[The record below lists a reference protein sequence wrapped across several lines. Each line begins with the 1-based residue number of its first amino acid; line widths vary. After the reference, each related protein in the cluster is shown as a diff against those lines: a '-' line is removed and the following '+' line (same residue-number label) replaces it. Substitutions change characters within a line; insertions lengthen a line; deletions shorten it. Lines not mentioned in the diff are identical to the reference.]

1 MRTPLYNDELE
12 DFLRQ
17 QADEHRMYPS
27 DKLWRNI
34 QLTLHGETRWPA
46 LTYIS
51 IFIIAALVVTTL
63 LMKPEER
70 LKKNVAVYTAVNTS
84 GNASEEVLASHT
96 DAAQNSPVEHA
107 YTDKI
112 TQHTIDVVN
121 DKVYRE
127 QHTSANA
134 LALEPHYPDKGII
147 AFAQAKSVMVP
158 PAVAATVVKSPEEII
173 PETVADKNNKDEIV
187 KINTVGKPASL
198 YFSTIGLMDL
208 PGFKKGSSS
217 YFFGNVDNEE
227 IWRSF
232 PLQDVNDIILKK
244 LSKFNFQ
251 FYITP
256 SISYR
261 QLTDAKGKA
270 ARSYTAIPL
279 SANYKID
286 INNIVK
292 HTPSTGAEVGFA
304 LGYQLNDRFTVKSGL
319 QFNLRQYNIEA
330 YPAALPPAPATEVQ
344 DGSTTMDALAVSA
357 HYTQA
362 NTDPIVLHNRY
373 YEVAAP
379 IGMDYKVFEATNGV
393 ITVNVAATVQPTYT
407 FDKEP
412 FVITTDYKNYADG
425 SSLMRNWNINSS
437 VEAYISYQVGALRWQ
452 IGPQFR
458 YQHLPTYGGGY
469 PIREHLL
476 DYGIKLGFTKSLH

>member
-1 MRTPLYNDELE
+1 LHNDELE

-17 QADEHRMYPS
+17 QTDDHRMYPS

-51 IFIIAALVVTTL
+51 IFIIASLVISTL

-70 LKKNVAVYTAVNTS
+70 MKKNVAVYTAAVT
-84 GNASEEVLASHT
+84 ASNVETALANRSE
-96 DAAQNSPVEHA
+96 AAENSPVQHA

-112 TQHTIDVVN
+112 TQNTIEAVN
-121 DKVYRE
+121 DKVSKE
-127 QHTSANA
+127 QHSVINTLSVAHYVSKNNA
-134 LALEPHYPDKGII
+134 ALIQTKVAINPASI
-147 AFAQAKSVMVP
+147 AAAVVKAPLLSIPATAKNSKEEL
-158 PAVAATVVKSPEEII
+158 ATVSN
-173 PETVADKNNKDEIV
+173 AS
-187 KINTVGKPASL
+187 KPASM
-198 YFSTIGLMDL
+198 YFSTLGLMDL
-208 PGFKKGSSS
+208 SGLKTGGLVQHSLA
-217 YFFGNVDNEE
+217 NIDNEE

-232 PLQDVNDIILKK
+232 PLLNANDIILKK

-279 SANYKID
+279 SSNYKID

-292 HTPSTGAEVGFA
+292 HTPSVGAEVGFA
-304 LGYQLNDRFTVKSGL
+304 LGYQLNNRFTVKSGL
-319 QFNLRQYNIEA
+319 QFNVRQYNITA
-330 YPAALPPAPATEVQ
+330 YPAVWPSTPVNIPE
-344 DGSTTMDALAVSA
+344 GSNETTDALATSA
-357 HYTQA
+357 PYTQA
-362 NTDPIVLHNRY
+362 DSRPIVLRNRY
-373 YEVAAP
+373 YEIAAP
-379 IGMDYKVFEATNGV
+379 IGMDYKVFAGPNG
-393 ITVNVAATVQPTYT
+393 TVTINVAATVQPTYT

-425 SSLMRNWNINSS
+425 SLLMRNWNINSS
-437 VEAYISYQVGALRWQ
+437 VEAYIGYKLGAFRWQ

-476 DYGIKLGFTKSLH
+476 DYGIKLGFTKSLN

>member
-1 MRTPLYNDELE
+1 MRSPLYNDELE

-34 QLTLHGETRWPA
+34 QLTIHGETRWPA

-51 IFIIAALVVTTL
+51 IFIIAALVATTL

-70 LKKNVAVYTAVNTS
+70 LKKNVAVYATVNTM
-84 GNASEEVLASHT
+84 NATPETIEATRT
-96 DAAQNSPVEHA
+96 DAAQNSPVQHA

-112 TQHTIDVVN
+112 TQYTIDAVN
-121 DKVYRE
+121 DKVSKE
-127 QHTSANA
+127 QHAFSNA
-134 LALEPHYPDKGII
+134 LALEKYY
-147 AFAQAKSVMVP
+147 
-158 PAVAATVVKSPEEII
+158 
-173 PETVADKNNKDEIV
+173 ADKSSIALLQTKSSINPAAITVNTAKKPEAIIHEMEISKENKVDIAKV
-187 KINTVGKPASL
+187 NADATGKPASM
-198 YFSTIGLMDL
+198 YFSTLGLMDL
-208 PGFKKGSSS
+208 SGLKKGNSFYSL
-217 YFFGNVDNEE
+217 GNIDNEE
-227 IWRSF
+227 IWRSY
-232 PLQDVNDIILKK
+232 PLLNVNDIILKK

-251 FYITP
+251 FYVTP

-292 HTPSTGAEVGFA
+292 HTPSAGAEVGFA

-319 QFNLRQYNIEA
+319 QFNVRQYNIEA
-330 YPAALPPAPATEVQ
+330 YPAEWPSAPEIQ
-344 DGSTTMDALAVSA
+344 DASNTTDALAISA
-357 HYTQA
+357 HYTQS
-362 NTDPIVLHNRY
+362 NSDPIILRNRY

-379 IGMDYKVFEATNGV
+379 IGMDYKIFEGTSGAVT
-393 ITVNVAATVQPTYT
+393 INVAATVQPTYT

-412 FVITTDYKNYADG
+412 FIITNDYKNYADG

-437 VEAYISYQVGALRWQ
+437 VEAYISYKIGPLRWQ

-476 DYGIKLGFTKSLH
+476 DYGVKLGFTKSLR

>member
-70 LKKNVAVYTAVNTS
+70 LKKNVAVYTAANTT
-84 GNASEEVLASHT
+84 GKASEEALAIRS
-96 DAAQNSPVEHA
+96 DAAHNSPVEHA

-127 QHTSANA
+127 QHTSTNA

-147 AFAQAKSVMVP
+147 ALMQTKSVMIS
-158 PAVAATVVKSPEEII
+158 PAVATTVVKSPEEIV
-173 PETVADKNNKDEIV
+173 PQTAAAKNSNEEVATV
-187 KINTVGKPASL
+187 NTVRKPASI
-198 YFSTIGLMDL
+198 YFSTLGLMNL
-208 PGFKKGSSS
+208 SGLRKGSSLYS
-217 YFFGNVDNEE
+217 LGNVDNEE
-227 IWRSF
+227 IWRSY
-232 PLQDVNDIILKK
+232 PLLDVNDVILKK

-261 QLTDAKGKA
+261 QLTDVKGKSA
-270 ARSYTAIPL
+270 SSYTAIPL
-279 SANYKID
+279 NTNYKID

-304 LGYQLNDRFTVKSGL
+304 LGYQLTDRFTVKSGL
-319 QFNLRQYNIEA
+319 QFNMRQYNIEA
-330 YPAALPPAPATEVQ
+330 FPAALPPAPAPEIQ
-344 DGSTTMDALAVSA
+344 DGNITMDALAVSA

-362 NTDPIVLHNRY
+362 KTDPIVLRNRY

-379 IGMDYKVFEATNGV
+379 IGMDYKVFEGTNGIV
-393 ITVNVAATVQPTYT
+393 TINVAATVQPTYT

-437 VEAYISYQVGALRWQ
+437 VEAYISYKVGALRWQ

-476 DYGIKLGFTKSLH
+476 DYGLKLGFTKSLH

>member
-1 MRTPLYNDELE
+1 LYNDELE

-17 QADEHRMYPS
+17 QTDDHRMYPS

-51 IFIIAALVVTTL
+51 IFIIASLVASTL
-63 LMKPEER
+63 LIKPEER
-70 LKKNVAVYTAVNTS
+70 MEKNIAVYTTE
-84 GNASEEVLASHT
+84 NASAVDAETALANRRE
-96 DAAQNSPVEHA
+96 AAENSPVQHA

-112 TQHTIDVVN
+112 TQHTIEAVN
-121 DKVYRE
+121 DKVYQE
-127 QHTSANA
+127 QHTIANA
-134 LALEPHYPDKGII
+134 FALERYTDNSDIALVQAKPAISPAII
-147 AFAQAKSVMVP
+147 AEAAVKIPDLILPDASTTKSNK
-158 PAVAATVVKSPEEII
+158 AEIATVTAAGKTASMHFSTLGLMNLPGLKLSSLTHSP
-173 PETVADKNNKDEIV
+173 V
-187 KINTVGKPASL
+187 INT
-198 YFSTIGLMDL
+198 
-208 PGFKKGSSS
+208 
-217 YFFGNVDNEE
+217 DNEE
-227 IWRSF
+227 IWRNY
-232 PLQDVNDIILKK
+232 PLLNANAIIRKK

-256 SISYR
+256 SLSYR

-270 ARSYTAIPL
+270 ASSYTAIPL

-292 HTPSTGAEVGFA
+292 HKASGGAEVGFA
-304 LGYQLNDRFTVKSGL
+304 LGYRLNDRFTVKSGL
-319 QFNLRQYNIEA
+319 QFNVRQYDIEA
-330 YPAALPPAPATEVQ
+330 YPEALPPASDMEEGNAA
-344 DGSTTMDALAVSA
+344 DALAIAA
-357 HYTQA
+357 HYTQTKS
-362 NTDPIVLHNRY
+362 NPVVLRNRY
-373 YEVAAP
+373 YEASAP
-379 IGMDYKVFEATNGV
+379 VGLDYKVFAGNSGAVT
-393 ITVNVAATVQPTYT
+393 INVAATVQPTYT

-425 SSLMRNWNINSS
+425 SSLMRNWNLNSS
-437 VEAYISYQVGALRWQ
+437 IEAYISYKLGPLRWQ

-476 DYGIKLGFTKSLH
+476 DYGIKLGFTKSLQ